1 MNLHP
6 RGEESDEGATK
17 AKVADGQSQV
27 NFDLTEEQELLKQT
41 IRDFAETQ
49 IAPGAAAR
57 DEAARFP
64 TELIPKMAELGL
76 FGIMLPSAYGGAG
89 LNAVD
94 AAIIVEELARVDAS
108 VALIVAS
115 HNSLCAAHILGFGNE
130 IQKQNYLPPLTRG
143 EKLGAWALTEPASG
157 SDAAALKTR
166 ATRHGEDWQL
176 DGEKQF
182 TTQGSTAGIYVI
194 MASTEPSRG
203 RKGISA
209 FLVERGTEG
218 LSVGK
223 IENKLG
229 VRASDTAALRLEA
242 VRVPKENVLGELN
255 GGFYDVL
262 KVLQGG
268 RVGIGAMAV
277 GIARGA
283 LEESIKYA
291 KARMQFG
298 QPIAEFEAIQ
308 WMLADMATEIDAAR
322 LLVHRAARLKDRGM
336 PFGVAASEA
345 KLYAA
350 ETAMRATTK
359 AIQIHGGYGFLKDYP
374 VERYFRDAKI
384 CEIGEG
390 TSEIQRMVIA
400 KSLLRSIDG

>member
-1 MNLHP
+1 M
-6 RGEESDEGATK
+6 
-17 AKVADGQSQV
+17 
-27 NFDLTEEQELLKQT
+27 NFDLTEEQKLLKHT
-41 IRDFAETQ
+41 IRDFAEAQ

-76 FGIMLPSAYGGAG
+76 FGIMIPQEYGGAG
-89 LNAVD
+89 LDTAS
-94 AAIIVEELARVDAS
+94 AAIIVEEIARVDAA

-115 HNSLCAAHILGFGNE
+115 HNSLCVAHLLRFGSE
-130 IQKQNYLPPLTRG
+130 IQKQKYLPSLAHG

-166 ATRHGEDWQL
+166 ARLEGEHWVL

-182 TTQGSTAGIYVI
+182 TTQGSTAGVYVI
-194 MASTEPSRG
+194 VASTDPFRG
-203 RKGISA
+203 KRGISA
-209 FLVERGTEG
+209 FIVERGTAG
-218 LSVGK
+218 LRVGK
-223 IENKLG
+223 VENKLG
-229 VRASDTAALRLEA
+229 VRASDTAAVQLEE
-242 VRVPKENVLGELN
+242 VRVPKENLLGELN
-255 GGFYDVL
+255 GGISDVL

-277 GIARGA
+277 GIAQGA
-283 LEESIKYA
+283 LEESTKYA
-291 KARMQFG
+291 RMRKQFG
-298 QPIAEFEAIQ
+298 KPIAEFEAIQ
-308 WMLADMATEIDAAR
+308 WMLADMATEIEAAR
-322 LLVHRAARLKDRGM
+322 LLVYRAARLKDAGI
-336 PFGVAASEA
+336 PFLRAASEA

-350 ETAMRATTK
+350 ETAMRVTTK
-359 AIQIHGGYGFLKDYP
+359 AIQIHGGYGYIKDYP

-400 KSLLRSIDG
+400 KELLRGME